1 MSTPPFP
8 PSNPLPAQQTTASP
22 QSDVASVIVPYKN
35 PQALAA
41 YYLGLFSIIPV
52 LGFFLALAS
61 VPLGILGLKARSRQ
75 PAIHGAAHAWIGIV
89 IGSLSLLVH
98 VAVIVILV
106 IAATSSAASHR

>member
-1 MSTPPFP
+1 MSVPPP
-8 PSNPLPAQQTTASP
+8 SPSNPLPTQQVTPSP

-41 YYLGLFSIIPV
+41 YYLGLFSIIPL
-52 LGFFLALAS
+52 LGFFLALAA

-89 IGSLSLLVH
+89 IGSLSLFAH
-98 VAVIVILV
+98 IAVIVV
-106 IAATSSAASHR
+106 IVVAAASSAASHR

>member
-8 PSNPLPAQQTTASP
+8 PSNPLPAQQVTPSP

-41 YYLGLFSIIPV
+41 YYLGLFSIIPL

-75 PAIHGAAHAWIGIV
+75 PAIHGAVHAWIGIV
-89 IGSLSLLVH
+89 IGSIVLLVH
-98 VAVIVILV
+98 IAVIVILV
-106 IAATSSAASHR
+106 VAATSAAASHR